1 MHELASVAVD
11 NSCELL
17 PNGEKWLPELF
28 TLVVEKASNKGG
40 IAFAASIGRDA
51 QHHSGNNASPR
62 IDLNSDQKRRVELR
76 LRGLLAATGAGALAG
91 GIFGPGGAVVG
102 GIVGA
107 ALAFWKG
114 VRR

>member
-1 MHELASVAVD
+1 MS
-11 NSCELL
+11 
-17 PNGEKWLPELF
+17 
-28 TLVVEKASNKGG
+28 
-40 IAFAASIGRDA
+40 
-51 QHHSGNNASPR
+51 
-62 IDLNSDQKRRVELR
+62 
-76 LRGLLAATGAGALAG
+76 GLLAAAGAGALAG